1 MGKNKHS
8 KDRMFVTAT
17 EHKYLY
23 GGKRERAATDY
34 RRLPFDHCALSFAPF
49 DTPVATPEGHVFDLV
64 NILPHLKRN
73 GNRNPLS
80 GAPLAPKDLISLTFH
95 RNAAGKYHCPVTFK
109 ELGDATHVFLASLL
123 FDDDFMRTLASRLD
137 RGAPRLRVIATLKRF
152 PEGCLS
158 RFAECREPGAAAGAQ
173 PASTERVEAT
183 WGEARVYFYRSIHE
197 PPPSTPAGGSSV
209 L

>member
-17 EHKYLY
+17 EHKYLC

-109 ELGDATHVFLASLL
+109 ELGDATHIVAIGTSGNVYSHAAVDELNI
-123 FDDDFMRTLASRLD
+123 R
-137 RGAPRLRVIATLKRF
+137 PRA
-152 PEGCLS
+152 
-158 RFAECREPGAAAGAQ
+158 
-173 PASTERVEAT
+173 
-183 WGEARVYFYRSIHE
+183 W
-197 PPPSTPAGGSSV
+197 
-209 L
+209 

>member
-64 NILPHLKRN
+64 NILPHLVATAMSAPPAVP
-73 GNRNPLS
+73 GS
-80 GAPLAPKDLISLTFH
+80 GLRRAGRSSTTPTSRKACLLT
-95 RNAAGKYHCPVTFK
+95 AA
-109 ELGDATHVFLASLL
+109 
-123 FDDDFMRTLASRLD
+123 RR
-137 RGAPRLRVIATLKRF
+137 
-152 PEGCLS
+152 
-158 RFAECREPGAAAGAQ
+158 
-173 PASTERVEAT
+173 
-183 WGEARVYFYRSIHE
+183 
-197 PPPSTPAGGSSV
+197 
-209 L
+209 